1 MSLVESSTIIEQTGP
16 LKTSSLPCD
25 AYVLAVAVVGS
36 YYAVS
41 ASAPSHKIF
50 CFDRPSLQVFQSFE
64 GHAGGTTSL
73 RAVDSLAGVNQRAI
87 ISSGKDGVVRV
98 WDDRTGA
105 AAIESTCSVRN
116 VLKEDVIATEREPR
130 YPAVPFEGK
139 QRTLL
144 SCDVSSD
151 GLTVVAGTE
160 LQEDDALVLYWD
172 PRHPSA
178 PLRKHT
184 STHADDITTVNFSR
198 SSERSRNLLL
208 SGSTDGLVS
217 ISNAEESDEDEAV
230 LYVGNLGS
238 SISQTGWISAGNGTR
253 KGVWAAT
260 DMETFSLYPPPQLDL
275 NNDFDIRGPSVHT
288 QTRTWVTDYLIGCHT
303 SDDSGLSV
311 LVGSNEGDIALL
323 RNADFHNRTS
333 PWSLERVWTGHHKG
347 VVRSALLDER
357 ANVLLTGGEDAV
369 VLAWSCA
376 PLPKEASEM
385 AIDGNPGSSVLG
397 KRDHGQDTK
406 MKNYSHEE
414 VSR

>member
-1 MSLVESSTIIEQTGP
+1 MSLQESLSFIEQTEP
-16 LKTSSLPCD
+16 LQSSSLLCD
-25 AYVLAVAVVGS
+25 AYVLGIAAVGS

-50 CFDRPSLQVFQSFE
+50 LFDRTSLRTSRSFE

-98 WDDRTGA
+98 WDDRTSST
-105 AAIESTCSVRN
+105 AIEM
-116 VLKEDVIATEREPR
+116 
-130 YPAVPFEGK
+130 PFEGK

-160 LQEDDALVLYWD
+160 LQEDDALILYWD

-184 STHADDITTVNFSR
+184 STHSDDITTVSFCR

-208 SGSTDGLVS
+208 SGSTDGLVC
-217 ISNAEESDEDEAV
+217 ISNAEEYDEDEAV
-230 LYVGNLGS
+230 LHVGNLGS
-238 SISQTGWISAGNGTR
+238 SVSQAGWIGAGNGTR

-260 DMETFSLYPPPQLDL
+260 DMETFSLWSDELDL
-275 NNDFDIRGPSVHT
+275 NNDLDIREPSVHT
-288 QTRTWVTDYLIGCHT
+288 QARTWVTDYLIGCHV
-303 SDDSGLSV
+303 SDNSGLSV
-311 LVGSNEGDIALL
+311 FVGSNEGDIALL
-323 RNADFHNRTS
+323 RNTDFHDRTS
-333 PWSLERVWTGHHKG
+333 PWSLERLWTGYHKG

-357 ANVLLTGGEDAV
+357 ANILLTGGEDATF
-369 VLAWSCA
+369 LAWSCD
-376 PLPKEASEM
+376 PLPKEGGEI
-385 AIDGNPGSSVLG
+385 AIDGDCDSSVLA
-397 KRDHGQDTK
+397 KRDRDEDVEMESSSPNNKRARYLRREGL
-406 MKNYSHEE
+406 
-414 VSR
+414 

>member
-1 MSLVESSTIIEQTGP
+1 MSLVESPTIIEQTGP
-16 LKTSSLPCD
+16 LQSSGLPCD
-25 AYVLAVAVVGS
+25 AYVLAIAVVGS
-36 YYAVS
+36 YYVAS
-41 ASAPSHKIF
+41 ASSPSHKIF
-50 CFDRPSLQVFQSFE
+50 CFDRPSLRISQSFE

-73 RAVDSLAGVNQRAI
+73 RAVDSLAGVTQRAI

-105 AAIESTCSVRN
+105 AAIEM
-116 VLKEDVIATEREPR
+116 
-130 YPAVPFEGK
+130 PFEGK

-151 GLTVVAGTE
+151 GLTVAAGTE
-160 LQEDDALVLYWD
+160 LQQDDALVLYWD

-230 LYVGNLGS
+230 LHVGNLGS
-238 SISQTGWISAGNGTR
+238 SISQTGWIGAGNGTR

-260 DMETFSLYPPPQLDL
+260 DMETLSLWSDELDL
-275 NNDFDIRGPSVHT
+275 TNDLDIRGPSVHT
-288 QTRTWVTDYLIGCHT
+288 QARTWVTDYLIGCHA
-303 SDDSGLSV
+303 SADDSGLSV

-323 RNADFHNRTS
+323 RNADFHDRTS
-333 PWSLERVWTGHHKG
+333 PWSLERVWAGHHKG

-357 ANVLLTGGEDAV
+357 ANVLLTGGEDAI

-385 AIDGNPGSSVLG
+385 AIDGDSDSSVLA
-397 KRDHGQDTK
+397 KRAHDEDIE
-406 MKNYSHEE
+406 MENYSHDDKRARYLCREE
-414 VSR
+414 S

>member
-1 MSLVESSTIIEQTGP
+1 MSLVESPTIIEQTGP
-16 LKTSSLPCD
+16 LKSSSLPCD
-25 AYVLAVAVVGS
+25 AYVLAIAVVGS
-36 YYAVS
+36 YYV
-41 ASAPSHKIF
+41 ASA
-50 CFDRPSLQVFQSFE
+50 
-64 GHAGGTTSL
+64 
-73 RAVDSLAGVNQRAI
+73 AI
-87 ISSGKDGVVRV
+87 ISSGMTGVVRV

-105 AAIESTCSVRN
+105 ASIEM
-116 VLKEDVIATEREPR
+116 
-130 YPAVPFEGK
+130 PFEGK

-151 GLTVVAGTE
+151 GLTVAAGTE
-160 LQEDDALVLYWD
+160 LQEDDALILYWD

-198 SSERSRNLLL
+198 SSERSRKLLL

-217 ISNAEESDEDEAV
+217 ISNAEESDDDEAV
-230 LYVGNLGS
+230 LHVGNLGC
-238 SISQTGWISAGNGTR
+238 SISQTGWIGAGNGTR

-260 DMETFSLYPPPQLDL
+260 DMETLSLWSDELDL
-275 NNDFDIRGPSVHT
+275 NNDLDIRGPSVHT
-288 QTRTWVTDYLIGCHT
+288 QARTWVTDYLIGCHA

-311 LVGSNEGDIALL
+311 FVGSDEGDIALL
-323 RNADFHNRTS
+323 RNADFHDRAS
-333 PWSLERVWTGHHKG
+333 PWSLDRVWTGHHKG

-385 AIDGNPGSSVLG
+385 AIDGDPDSSVLA
-397 KRDHGQDTK
+397 KRAHDEDIE
-406 MKNYSHEE
+406 MENYSHDDKRARYLCREE
-414 VSR
+414 S